1 MMNSFNL
8 PEHRKNEAPERVLT
22 NDSIASRVMVH
33 GYFGG
38 FQPGRSERCVCDTA
52 RMFVI
57 IKQTSAGVIA

>member
-1 MMNSFNL
+1 MNSFNL

-38 FQPGRSERCVCDTA
+38 FQPGRSAMRVCYIA

-57 IKQTSAGVIA
+57 LKQTSCQVIA